1 MRKLLLFLV
10 AIIAIFCF
18 ISCNQDVETKTYTVT
33 FNANG
38 ADSGTAPSAIQV
50 QEGKSFTIPSQG
62 TLLKSGYDFVGWN
75 TKSDGS
81 GEVFAI
87 FQSVNVT
94 RDMKLFAVWKEHSD
108 EPDISDDDSG
118 VVYESLVFSYLSESD
133 SYSVSVCR
141 NKGITTIVI
150 PSEHEGKPITEIG
163 VRAFRDCT
171 SLTMVT
177 IPSSVI
183 LIEDYAFEDC
193 ENLSIVFAGGMESI
207 PSGALSNASGVV
219 SVSMPE
225 SVTSIGSNAFSGC
238 SGLTSVT
245 IPSNVTSIG
254 GGAFRGCSGLT
265 SMTIPE
271 GVTSIGS
278 SAFEDCENLSIVF
291 AEGMES
297 ILSGA
302 LSNASGVV
310 SVTIP
315 ESVTSI
321 GEYAFYGCSG
331 LTSVTIPEGV
341 TSIGSSAFEDCENL
355 SIMFAEGMESIPS
368 RALSNASGVV
378 SVTMPESVT
387 SIGEYAFSGCSGLTD
402 IVYLGT
408 KTQWNS
414 MQKGVSWDFST
425 GNYTVHCTDGDL
437 AKN

>member
-193 ENLSIVFAGGMESI
+193 ENLSI
-207 PSGALSNASGVV
+207 
-219 SVSMPE
+219 
-225 SVTSIGSNAFSGC
+225 
-238 SGLTSVT
+238 
-245 IPSNVTSIG
+245 
-254 GGAFRGCSGLT
+254 
-265 SMTIPE
+265 
-271 GVTSIGS
+271 
-278 SAFEDCENLSIVF
+278 
-291 AEGMES
+291 
-297 ILSGA
+297 
-302 LSNASGVV
+302 
-310 SVTIP
+310 
-315 ESVTSI
+315 
-321 GEYAFYGCSG
+321 
-331 LTSVTIPEGV
+331 
-341 TSIGSSAFEDCENL
+341 
-355 SIMFAEGMESIPS
+355 MFAEGMESIPS

>member
-193 ENLSIVFAGGMESI
+193 ENLSIVFAEGMESI
-207 PSGALSNASGVV
+207 PSYALYS
-219 SVSMPE
+219 
-225 SVTSIGSNAFSGC
+225 
-238 SGLTSVT
+238 
-245 IPSNVTSIG
+245 
-254 GGAFRGCSGLT
+254 
-265 SMTIPE
+265 
-271 GVTSIGS
+271 
-278 SAFEDCENLSIVF
+278 
-291 AEGMES
+291 
-297 ILSGA
+297 
-302 LSNASGVV
+302 ASGVV